1 MAVTVHAKHAGKLL
15 GGWGLSYLV
24 NVSQLRIRLR
34 ELFSI
39 DSKFNLDFN
48 GFTLNP
54 CQSLVQKAINLVR
67 REANGVL

>member
-24 NVSQLRIRLR
+24 NVSQIRLR

-54 CQSLVQKAINLVR
+54 CQSLVQKAINLVG
-67 REANGVL
+67 READGVL